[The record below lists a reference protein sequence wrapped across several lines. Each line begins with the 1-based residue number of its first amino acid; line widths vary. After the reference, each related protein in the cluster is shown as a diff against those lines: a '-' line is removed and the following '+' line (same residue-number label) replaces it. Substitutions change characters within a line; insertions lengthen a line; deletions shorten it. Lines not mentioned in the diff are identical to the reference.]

1 MKTHVNRRRFCR
13 ACTLPFLAFWPGQQL
28 CQVDII
34 ENNAAVDLNLR
45 AEAASSRA
53 HNPAPRGSTPRPATT
68 SRRSA

>member
-1 MKTHVNRRRFCR
+1 MKTRFRRRRFCR
-13 ACTLPFLAFWPGQQL
+13 ACALPFLAWWPGQQL
-28 CQVDII
+28 CQIHLA
-34 ENNAAVDLNLR
+34 ENNAALDLNLR